1 MTGVE
6 SGKEEKE
13 QKVAGDENRFCFFM
27 VKLTAQRYD
36 TFPLCREG
44 KIHSLKIPKNTEVGS
59 HSLLQGI
66 FPKQGSNPSHH
77 IPGRLLTI

>member
-1 MTGVE
+1 MKID
-6 SGKEEKE
+6 S
-13 QKVAGDENRFCFFM
+13 AFFV
-27 VKLTAQRYD
+27 VKLTTERYD

-66 FPKQGSNPSHH
+66 FLKEESNPSPH
-77 IPGRLLTI
+77 IPGRFLTI